1 MAEIGL
7 KGGRFFVC
15 LANPVKLILR
25 KAFLCGLYHPQF
37 TVLPAAHFQ
46 VTIQSNEKI
55 ALEVPSVAEFS
66 LEIK

>member
-25 KAFLCGLYHPQF
+25 EALLCGLCHPQLTF
-37 TVLPAAHFQ
+37 LPATHFQ
-46 VTIQSNEKI
+46 VTIQSSEKI
-55 ALEVPSVAEFS
+55 AVEVPSVAEFS